1 MPLKV
6 YKRLGLRRDNN
17 LSDMSSTTDGLN
29 NLLDTLVDE
38 VNTSFLYED
47 LNAIRNIFT
56 RGLTPAGYQN
66 IIGSATQFSTTNG
79 INVAFRPRITYQN
92 RLDQFRIFTGIPR
105 FNGGG
110 GLTAKYFQK
119 DQIIPLVDADFDYN
133 QSNGNPIDTNNDDS
147 NIFLDATSLG
157 EIPDDNFW
165 EAGNFDYSG
174 KIHPQSVFTDGG
186 VKWEGYFIPTETGVH
201 NFYPSSTGYYTMD
214 FEKPGYVVGAGD
226 TYTKCARV
234 GLTTVITGSCDP
246 SVDEN
251 IVTIATNRIPTVG
264 IGMSVQGNGIQNG
277 TVSGD
282 TRWPKI
288 ESIDTTTGQLRLEPV
303 DGQTVSIASAQT
315 NQDYT
320 FFRDLGNS
328 VNSRYTT
335 QVLIAFT
342 RYRIRLRYFFPRN
355 TDSRNYDRVF
365 EIDWASPEHNT
376 GVQLRRTNLYSLD
389 YDFSDAAKGDFNDYY
404 DTSVLFGGS
413 SQMGIGSTTLA
424 DNYVKLK
431 STKKVDVT
439 YRAKNSLSGI
449 QRAINVSASVTDGNP
464 IMNLA
469 DTSGIEVG
477 NYIVGPNLQDDTR
490 VAEYTINRYIVLD
503 KNATG
508 TGSGTY
514 EFINHRG
521 YVKRIYTKNSN
532 GSTITPLKGM
542 PITYDNLHSDNTS
555 GGTAYGNK
563 PNATTMN
570 FYDGDGT
577 DTNASLTIQLTDDDG
592 NVLSTAV
599 NPRWSEDGYAL
610 LADGPG
616 TVSIRY
622 VYNDNDSISGNHFD
636 LATVSDGEGN
646 NTIIADYNVDGDDDD
661 DDDGDTTTVVTYPL
675 SRVTSALSATVA
687 GDGTLG
693 IGSIMKNQ
701 IAIGNNLSAYTRITD
716 VTPPANANEPGSIT
730 VSPAPTS
737 TMANQSVYIY
747 ESKGL
752 LDKSL
757 QAYCVDGQRKCLITT
772 ANALASDT
780 SITVESGTAASLGNG
795 SGWDL
800 QGFNFATSTS
810 ITGISGDVI
819 TFSPG
824 LTSNMNSG
832 SQFTATTQT
841 DDRQLCCPPT
851 DTSPPFNATEEG
863 LNTLPA
869 FPHLYIANGNI
880 KFDELYA
887 EFGSGAS
894 ITNYNA
900 SSHDVTT
907 KIDIG
912 TPSGTFKILAST

>member
-38 VNTSFLYED
+38 VNTSFIYED

-56 RGLTPAGYQN
+56 RGLTSEGYQK
-66 IIGSATQFSTTNG
+66 IIGSATQFTTTNG

-92 RLDQFRIFTGIPR
+92 RLDQFKIFTGIPR

-133 QSNGNPIDTNNDDS
+133 QSNGDPIDTNNDNS
-147 NIFLDATSLG
+147 SIFLGTTSLG
-157 EIPDDNFW
+157 EIPDDNYW

-186 VKWEGYFIPTETGVH
+186 VKWEGYFIPTQTGVH
-201 NFYPSSTGYYTMD
+201 NFYPDSTGYYTMD
-214 FEKPGYVVGAGD
+214 FETPGYVVGAAN
-226 TYTKCARV
+226 TYVSGARV
-234 GLTTVITGSCDP
+234 GITTVITGSCDP
-246 SVDEN
+246 VANNLILN
-251 IVTIATNRIPTVG
+251 ITPNRAKTVG
-264 IGMSVQGNGIQNG
+264 IGMSVQGNGIKSAQI
-277 TVSGD
+277 SGI
-282 TRWPKI
+282 TRWPVVENI
-288 ESIDTTTGQLRLEPV
+288 NQSSGVVTLTPV
-303 DGQTVSIASAQT
+303 DGETVAIDSAQT

-320 FFRDLGNS
+320 FFRNLGERVSSNFE
-328 VNSRYTT
+328 TH
-335 QVLIAFT
+335 VLTAFT

-355 TDSRNYDRVF
+355 IDSRNYDRTF
-365 EIDWASPEHNT
+365 GIDYAAPVHNT
-376 GVQLRRTNLYSLD
+376 GVHLRRNNVYALD
-389 YDFSDAAKGDFNDYY
+389 YDFSDSAKGDFNDYY

-413 SQMGIGSTTLA
+413 SRMGIGSTTLA
-424 DNYVKLK
+424 DNYVKVK
-431 STKKVDVT
+431 STKKVDIT
-439 YRAKNSLSGI
+439 YRTKNSISAI
-449 QRAINVSASVTDGNP
+449 KRASNKTASVTTGSP
-464 IMNLA
+464 VMNIGGSPVT
-469 DTSGIEVG
+469 TSGIEIG
-477 NYIVGPNLQDDTR
+477 NYVIGDNVPNDTR
-490 VAEYTINRYIVLD
+490 VAEITINRFVILD
-503 KNATG
+503 KMATG
-508 TGSGTY
+508 TGSSTY
-514 EFINHRG
+514 DFIDHRG
-521 YVKRIYTKNSN
+521 YVKRIVTKNSN
-532 GSTITPLKGM
+532 GSVITPRMGM
-542 PITYDNLHSDNTS
+542 AVTYDNLHSANS
-555 GGTAYGNK
+555 GGGTAYATK
-563 PNATTMN
+563 PNARTMH
-570 FYDGDGT
+570 FYDGDGS
-577 DTNASLTIQLTDDDG
+577 DVNASLTIRITDDDG
-592 NVLSTAV
+592 NVISTAD
-599 NPRWSEDGYAL
+599 NPRWSEDGYGL

-622 VYNDNDSISGNHFD
+622 VYDDNDSIAGNHFD
-636 LATVSDGEGN
+636 NCYVDGVN
-646 NTIIADYNVDGDDDD
+646 VADYDVDGDDDD
-661 DDDGDTTTVVTYPL
+661 DDDGDTTTVINYPL
-675 SRVTSALSATVA
+675 VKVTSATISTVA

-701 IAIGNNLSAYTRITD
+701 IAIGDNLSAYTRITG
-716 VTPPANANEPGSIT
+716 VTAPANADDPGSIT
-730 VSPAPTS
+730 VNPAPS
-737 TMANQSVYIY
+737 TTLGEQSVYIY
-747 ESKGL
+747 ESRGL
-752 LDKSL
+752 IDKSL
-757 QAYCVDGQRKCLITT
+757 QAYCVDGQRKCLISNG
-772 ANALASDT
+772 NALAGDT

-795 SGWDL
+795 IGWGL
-800 QGFNFATSTS
+800 QGFNFATSTN

-819 TFSPG
+819 SFSPG

-900 SSHDVTT
+900 SSHDVTR

>member
-6 YKRLGLRRDNN
+6 YKRLGLRRDKN

-29 NLLDTLVDE
+29 NLLDTLIDE
-38 VNTSFLYED
+38 VNTSFIYED

-56 RGLTPAGYQN
+56 RGLTSEGYQK

-92 RLDQFRIFTGIPR
+92 RLDQFKIFTGVPR
-105 FNGGG
+105 FSGGG

-119 DQIIPLVDADFDYN
+119 DQIIPLLDADFDFN
-133 QSNGNPIDTNNDDS
+133 QSNGDPIDTNNDDS
-147 NIFLDATSLG
+147 SIFLGTTSLG
-157 EIPDDNFW
+157 EIPDDTFW
-165 EAGNFDYSG
+165 EHGNFDYSG

-201 NFYPSSTGYYTMD
+201 DFYPDSTAYYTMD

-226 TYTKCARV
+226 TYVASARV

-246 SVDEN
+246 TANPQILN
-251 IVTIATNRIPTVG
+251 ITPNRTKTVG
-264 IGMSVQGNGIQNG
+264 IGMSVQGNGIQSG
-277 TVSGD
+277 EVSGVI
-282 TRWPKI
+282 RWPVI
-288 ESIDTTTGQLRLEPV
+288 ESMNQSTGTITLTPV
-303 DGQTVSIASAQT
+303 DGQTDSIASAQT

-320 FFRDLGNS
+320 FFRNLGEG
-328 VNSRYTT
+328 VTT
-335 QVLIAFT
+335 AFSTHVLTAYN

-355 TDSRNYDRVF
+355 IDSRNYDRRF
-365 EIDWASPEHNT
+365 GIDYAAPVHNT
-376 GVQLRRTNLYSLD
+376 GVQLRRNNVYSLD
-389 YDFSDAAKGDFNDYY
+389 YDFSDAAKGDFNEYY

-424 DNYVKLK
+424 DDYIKLK

-449 QRAINVSASVTDGNP
+449 QRATIPASVTDGNP
-464 IMNLA
+464 IMNLSY
-469 DTSGIEVG
+469 TSGIEVG

-490 VAEYTINRYIVLD
+490 VADYTINKYIVLD
-503 KNATG
+503 KNAIG

-521 YVKRIYTKNSN
+521 YVKRIYTKNSS
-532 GSTITPLKGM
+532 GSTITPLMGM
-542 PITYDNLHSDNTS
+542 PITYDNLHSGS
-555 GGTAYGNK
+555 SGGGTAYGSK
-563 PNATTMN
+563 PNATTMH
-570 FYDGDGT
+570 FYDGSGT
-577 DTNASLTIQLTDDDG
+577 DNNATLTIQLTDDDG
-592 NVLSTAV
+592 NVLSTAD

-616 TVSIRY
+616 TVSIKY
-622 VYNDNDSISGNHFD
+622 VWNDDDGIDDNHFD
-636 LATVSDGEGN
+636 RATVSDGEGN
-646 NTIIADYNVDGDDDD
+646 NTIIADYDD
-661 DDDGDTTTVVTYPL
+661 DDDGDTTTVVNYPL
-675 SRVTSALSATVA
+675 SRSRLRSVLSSTVA

-701 IAIGNNLSAYTRITD
+701 IAIGSNLSAYTRITG
-716 VTPPANANEPGSIT
+716 VTVPANADDPGSIT
-730 VSPAPTS
+730 VDPAPTS
-737 TMANQSVYIY
+737 TMTHQSVYIY
-747 ESKGL
+747 ESRGL
-752 LDKSL
+752 IDKSL
-757 QAYCVDGQRKCLITT
+757 QAYCVDGQRKCLIIDG
-772 ANALASDT
+772 NALAGDT
-780 SITVESGTAASLGNG
+780 SITVESGTAGSLGNG
-795 SGWDL
+795 IGWGL
-800 QGFNFATSTS
+800 QGFNFATSTN
-810 ITGISGDVI
+810 ITGVSGDVI

-832 SQFTATTQT
+832 SQFTATTRT

-900 SSHDVTT
+900 SSHDVTR

>member
-38 VNTSFLYED
+38 VNTSFIYED

-56 RGLTPAGYQN
+56 RGLTSEGYQQ
-66 IIGSATQFSTTNG
+66 IIGSATQFTTTNG
-79 INVAFRPRITYQN
+79 INLAFRPRITYQN
-92 RLDQFRIFTGIPR
+92 RLDQFKIFTGIPR

-133 QSNGNPIDTNNDDS
+133 QSNGNPIDTNNDNS
-147 NIFLDATSLG
+147 SIFLDATSLG
-157 EIPDDNFW
+157 TIPDDTFW

-186 VKWEGYFIPTETGVH
+186 VKWEGYFIPTQTGPH
-201 NFYPSSTGYYTMD
+201 SFYPSSTGYYTID
-214 FEKPGYVVGAGD
+214 FQKPGYVVGAGD
-226 TYTKCARV
+226 TYVSGGRV
-234 GLTTVITGSCDP
+234 GITTVITGSCDP
-246 SVDEN
+246 TVNDNS
-251 IVTIATNRIPTVG
+251 VTITTNRVITVG
-264 IGMSVQGNGIQNG
+264 IGMSVQGNGIQSG
-277 TVSGD
+277 EVSGVI
-282 TRWPKI
+282 RWPTV
-288 ESIDTTTGQLRLEPV
+288 ESVSQSDGVIILSPV
-303 DGQTVSIASAQT
+303 DGQAASIASAQT

-320 FFRDLGNS
+320 FFRNVGES
-328 VNSRYTT
+328 VNSHLTT
-335 QVLIAFT
+335 HVLTAFH

-355 TDSRNYDRVF
+355 IDSRNYDRTF
-365 EIDWASPEHNT
+365 NIDYTGPQHNT
-376 GVQLRRTNLYSLD
+376 GVHLRRQNLYSLD
-389 YDFSDAAKGDFNDYY
+389 YDFSDSAKGTFNDYY

-424 DNYVKLK
+424 DDYIKVK
-431 STKKVDVT
+431 STKKVDIT
-439 YRAKNSLSGI
+439 YRTKNSISAIKRASGKT
-449 QRAINVSASVTDGNP
+449 ASVTSGSP
-464 IMNLA
+464 IMNIG
-469 DTSGIEVG
+469 DTSGIEIG
-477 NYIVGPNLQDDTR
+477 NYIVGDNIPNNTR
-490 VAEYTINRYIVLD
+490 VASYTINRYVVLD
-503 KNATG
+503 KLATES
-508 TGSGTY
+508 GSSTY
-514 EFINHRG
+514 DFINHRG
-521 YVKRIYTKNSN
+521 YVKRILTKNSN
-532 GSTITPLKGM
+532 GSVITPRMGM
-542 PITYDNLHSDNTS
+542 TVTYDNLHPDTAA

-577 DTNASLTIQLTDDDG
+577 DTNASLTIQTSA
-592 NVLSTAV
+592 STAD
-599 NPRWSEDGYAL
+599 NPRWSEDGYGL

-636 LATVSDGEGN
+636 NAYVDGVN
-646 NTIIADYNVDGDDDD
+646 IADYNVDGDDDD
-661 DDDGDTTTVVTYPL
+661 DDDGDTTTVINYPL
-675 SRVTSALSATVA
+675 SKITSASSSTVA

-701 IAIGNNLSAYTRITD
+701 IAIGDNLSAYTRITD
-716 VTPPANANEPGSIT
+716 VTDPANADDPGSIT
-730 VSPAPTS
+730 VDPAPS
-737 TMANQSVYIY
+737 TTLGEQSVYIY
-747 ESKGL
+747 ESRGL

-757 QAYCVDGQRKCLITT
+757 QAYCVDGQRKCLISDG
-772 ANALASDT
+772 NALAGDT

-795 SGWDL
+795 NGWGL
-800 QGFNFATSTS
+800 QGFNFATSTNIS
-810 ITGISGDVI
+810 NISGDVI

-894 ITNYNA
+894 VTNYNS
-900 SSHDVTT
+900 SSHDVTR

>member
-56 RGLTPAGYQN
+56 RGLTSEGYQE

-92 RLDQFRIFTGIPR
+92 RLDKFKIFTGVPR

-133 QSNGNPIDTNNDDS
+133 QSNGDPIDTNNDNS
-147 NIFLDATSLG
+147 SIFLDATSLG
-157 EIPDDNFW
+157 SIPDDNFW

-174 KIHPQSVFTDGG
+174 KIHPRSVFTDGG

-201 NFYPSSTGYYTMD
+201 NFYPNSSGYYTVD
-214 FEKPGYVVGAGD
+214 FETPGYIVGAAN
-226 TYTKCARV
+226 TYTSAARV
-234 GLTTVITGSCDP
+234 GLTTIITGSCDP
-246 SVDEN
+246 NSGVSNAEHIVD
-251 IVTIATNRIPTVG
+251 ISPDRIKTVG
-264 IGMSVQGNGIQNG
+264 IGMSIQGNGIQSG
-277 TVSGD
+277 EVSGII
-282 TRWPKI
+282 RWPTVD
-288 ESIDTTTGQLRLEPV
+288 SFNPSTGRIRLLPV
-303 DGQTVSIASAQT
+303 DGQTVSITSAQT

-320 FFRDLGNS
+320 FYRNLGQNVS
-328 VNSRYTT
+328 SQYQT
-335 QVLIAFT
+335 QVLTAFN

-355 TDSRNYDRVF
+355 IDSRDYDRKF
-365 EIDWASPEHNT
+365 NIDYSGPQHNT
-376 GVQLRRTNLYSLD
+376 SVHLRRNNVYSLD
-389 YDFSDAAKGDFNDYY
+389 YDFSDSAKGDFNDYY

-424 DNYVKLK
+424 DDYIKIK
-431 STKKVDVT
+431 STKKVDIT
-439 YRAKNSLSGI
+439 YRAKNSISAI
-449 QRAINVSASVTDGNP
+449 KRAASRTASVTNGNP
-464 IMNLA
+464 IMNIA
-469 DTSGIEVG
+469 DTSGIEIG
-477 NYIVGPNLQDDTR
+477 NYIVGDNLQNQTR
-490 VAEYTINRYIVLD
+490 VKDYTINRYIVLD

-508 TGSGTY
+508 SGSSTY
-514 EFINHRG
+514 DFINHRG
-521 YVKRIYTKNSN
+521 YVKRIVTKNSN
-532 GSTITPLKGM
+532 GSVITPRMGM
-542 PITYDNLHSDNTS
+542 TVTYDNLHSANS
-555 GGTAYGNK
+555 GGGTAYATK
-563 PNATTMN
+563 PNARTMH
-570 FYDGDGT
+570 FYDGDGS
-577 DTNASLTIQLTDDDG
+577 DVNASLTIRLTDDDG
-592 NVLSTAV
+592 NVISTAD
-599 NPRWSEDGYAL
+599 NPRWSEDGYGL

-636 LATVSDGEGN
+636 NCYVDGTN
-646 NTIIADYNVDGDDDD
+646 VADYNVDGDDDD
-661 DDDGDTTTVVTYPL
+661 DDDGDETTVINYPL
-675 SRVTSALSATVA
+675 SKITSAIISTVA

-701 IAIGNNLSAYTRITD
+701 IAIGDNLSAYTRITD
-716 VTPPANANEPGSIT
+716 VTPPANADDPGSIT
-730 VSPAPTS
+730 VDPAPS
-737 TMANQSVYIY
+737 TTLGEQSVYIY
-747 ESKGL
+747 ESRGL
-752 LDKSL
+752 IDKSL
-757 QAYCVDGQRKCLITT
+757 QAYCVDGQRKCLIING
-772 ANALASDT
+772 NALAGDT

-795 SGWDL
+795 IGWGL
-800 QGFNFATSTS
+800 QGFNFATSTN

-819 TFSPG
+819 SFSPG

-894 ITNYNA
+894 VTNYNA
-900 SSHDVTT
+900 SSHDVTR

>member
-29 NLLDTLVDE
+29 NLLNTLIDE
-38 VNTSFLYED
+38 VNTSFIYSD

-56 RGLTPAGYQN
+56 RGLTSEGYQK

-92 RLDQFRIFTGIPR
+92 RLDQFKIFTGVPR

-119 DQIIPLVDADFDYN
+119 DQIIPVVDADFVYN
-133 QSNGNPIDTNNDDS
+133 QSNGDPIDTNNNDS
-147 NIFLDATSLG
+147 SIFLGTTSLG
-157 EIPDDNFW
+157 EIPDDTFW

-174 KIHPQSVFTDGG
+174 KIHPRSVFTDGG

-201 NFYPSSTGYYTMD
+201 TFYPDSTGYYTMD
-214 FEKPGYVVGAGD
+214 FEKQGYIVGAGD
-226 TYTKCARV
+226 TYVASARV

-246 SVDEN
+246 TANDNV
-251 IVTIATNRIPTVG
+251 VTITANRVRTVG
-264 IGMSVQGNGIQNG
+264 VGMSVQGNGIQSG
-277 TVSGD
+277 EVSGVI
-282 TRWPKI
+282 RWPI
-288 ESIDTTTGQLRLEPV
+288 VESMDQSGGVITLTPV
-303 DGQTVSIASAQT
+303 DGQTASISSAQT

-320 FFRDLGNS
+320 FFRNLGEGVS
-328 VNSRYTT
+328 TT
-335 QVLIAFT
+335 FSTHVLTAF
-342 RYRIRLRYFFPRN
+342 RKYRIRLRYFFPRN
-355 TDSRNYDRVF
+355 IDSRDYDRRF
-365 EIDWASPEHNT
+365 GIDYSAPVHSS
-376 GVQLRRTNLYSLD
+376 GVHLRRENLYSLD
-389 YDFSDAAKGDFNDYY
+389 YDFSDSAKGDFNDYF

-424 DNYVKLK
+424 DNYVKVK
-431 STKKVDVT
+431 STKKVDIT
-439 YRAKNSLSGI
+439 YRAKDSIS
-449 QRAINVSASVTDGNP
+449 AIKRVPAGKQASVTSGSP
-464 IMNLA
+464 IMNMQGIPV
-469 DTSGIEVG
+469 TTTGIEIG
-477 NYIVGPNLQDDTR
+477 NYVVGDNIPNNTR
-490 VAEYTINRYIVLD
+490 VTEIAINRFVVLD
-503 KNATG
+503 KLATG
-508 TGSGTY
+508 TGSSTY
-514 EFINHRG
+514 DFINHRG
-521 YVKRIYTKNSN
+521 YVKRILTKNSN
-532 GSTITPLKGM
+532 GSVITPRMGM
-542 PITYDNLHSDNTS
+542 TVTYDNLHPDTAA

-577 DTNASLTIQLTDDDG
+577 DTNASLTIQTG
-592 NVLSTAV
+592 SSTAD
-599 NPRWSEDGYAL
+599 NPRWSEDGYGL

-636 LATVSDGEGN
+636 NCYVDGVN
-646 NTIIADYNVDGDDDD
+646 VADYNVDGDDDD
-661 DDDGDTTTVVTYPL
+661 DDDGDTTTVINYPL
-675 SRVTSALSATVA
+675 SKVTHASQSTVS

-701 IAIGNNLSAYTRITD
+701 IAIGDNLSSYTRITD
-716 VTPPANANEPGSIT
+716 VTPPANADDPGSIT
-730 VSPAPTS
+730 VDPAPTS
-737 TMANQSVYIY
+737 TLGEQSVYIY

-752 LDKSL
+752 IDKSL
-757 QAYCVDGQRKCLITT
+757 QAYCVDGQRKCLITV
-772 ANALASDT
+772 ANASTGDQTIFVA
-780 SITVESGTAASLGNG
+780 EGTASSLNTNWG
-795 SGWDL
+795 L
-800 QGFNFATSTS
+800 QGFNFATSTN
-810 ITGISGDVI
+810 ISGVI
-819 TFSPG
+819 VTSGQPDRIDFSPG

-832 SQFTATTQT
+832 SQFTATTHA

-851 DTSPPFNATEEG
+851 DTSPPFSATEEG

-900 SSHDVTT
+900 SSDDVTT